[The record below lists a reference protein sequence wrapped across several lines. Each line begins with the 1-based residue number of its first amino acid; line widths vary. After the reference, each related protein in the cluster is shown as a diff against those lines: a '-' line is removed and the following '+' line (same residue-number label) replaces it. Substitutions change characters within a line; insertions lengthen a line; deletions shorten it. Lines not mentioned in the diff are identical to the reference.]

1 MIYDFVFTVFQAM
14 TAGYGMMGLW
24 FAFNALVP
32 SDHALIKE
40 DKPVVPSK
48 GGSPHSEVTMADQ
61 HDNLV
66 EVLLIC
72 AITSILGGSIRFLSS
87 LFLMRSLTKVSI
99 HEMKQNKTLSKQS
112 IGIDTF
118 HTLFLIT

>member
-1 MIYDFVFTVFQAM
+1 
-14 TAGYGMMGLW
+14 MGIW

-40 DKPVVPSK
+40 DSPKVPTKS
-48 GGSPHSEVTMADQ
+48 GSSHSEVTMADQ

-99 HEMKQNKTLSKQS
+99 DWGNVKRFKRRYNSKQQ
-112 IGIDTF
+112 
-118 HTLFLIT
+118 L